1 MQAMRGKESVHLLL
15 EDLDFNQPGWLEQLL
30 QVITGLQGPR
40 RVNISLQSCRL
51 VFKRAELDL
60 GTFTIPAG
68 MRYSIMLR
76 DSIVTLNRVLL
87 RGSVKAEG
95 KVALDFNIK
104 GNAPGLSA
112 SVVHNR
118 IVTEKGS
125 RMGPFPKLAT
135 QLRVVD
141 TSIDDNSRCPQQQ
154 NKAANHGTSN
164 IWLPLFW
171 GL

>member
-1 MQAMRGKESVHLLL
+1 MLRLSASAGPPS
-15 EDLDFNQPGWLEQLL
+15 L
-30 QVITGLQGPR
+30 QVIMGLQGPR
-40 RVNISLQSCRL
+40 RVNISMQSCRL

-68 MRYSIMLR
+68 MQYSITLQ
-76 DSIVTLNRVLL
+76 DSIVTLNRILL

-95 KVALDFNIK
+95 KVVLELHIK

-118 IVTEKGS
+118 IVIEKGS
-125 RMGPFPKLAT
+125 RLGPFPELET

-141 TSIDDNSRCPQQQ
+141 TSIDDNSVRGRQIRL
-154 NKAANHGTSN
+154 A
-164 IWLPLFW
+164 
-171 GL
+171 